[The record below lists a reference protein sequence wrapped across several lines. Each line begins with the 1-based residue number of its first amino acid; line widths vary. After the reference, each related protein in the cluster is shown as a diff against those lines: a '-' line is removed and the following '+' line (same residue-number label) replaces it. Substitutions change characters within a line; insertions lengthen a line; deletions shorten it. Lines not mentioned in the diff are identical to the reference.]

1 MALENYVKH
10 EELTGENKYF
20 CDNCK
25 SKHDAIK
32 GLKFKSLPKILV
44 LQLKRFDLD
53 ITTLQRIK
61 LNDKV
66 AFPEILNMN
75 PFVDH
80 NSISPQKHKNSCK
93 INNAAHFQDFENQ
106 VLYQSQDK
114 KPFGLEN
121 FLKKKLSGDNSY
133 FLRFEKNKLI
143 EKYMAEGSNVYELF
157 SIMIHSGSALGG
169 HYYAYIKNFEN
180 YKWNC
185 FNDSS
190 VTEITVDDISR
201 VYGENSY
208 TSGSYSNCST
218 NAYLL
223 MYRRIESESITKIDM
238 PGYILEHIEIERNKL
253 NQELIEKEEK
263 LNTIK
268 IKIIYNT
275 QEKYVEI
282 KKDSLIQDIKDK
294 ACQEFN
300 INDLSKENI
309 RIRGYSS
316 YYETFQEVYD
326 DNKTVE
332 VSGIYNH
339 KVLSLEIKSSEEEFL
354 PYDPMKLSLKVH
366 VWEEGKLNFQQLI
379 SKPKIVVI
387 DKREIFKKLMEQI
400 QEIFK
405 IPVEKQIILRKSF
418 NGNPEKLI
426 ISNYINQSLSYARIF
441 EGTTLFVEYQI
452 SGKGKWQLAFEE
464 EQGKVNI
471 KFNDPR
477 HCEEPHTFDFYKYS
491 LSIDSQRTMSDLKQE
506 IGNILKISPDEFIM
520 KKSSSYGPEL
530 KDLCIKITQTT
541 IINSTTI
548 YLEIGKPSKPDEIR
562 INFQLALPPKTRDSD
577 GAIYSVDS
585 LFEIPV
591 NISLKIIQV
600 KEILCQELK
609 NKFPTIVVDPLFLR
623 FRYNSYAILGKILNN
638 KDALKE
644 FKLSDKVSICVQL
657 LPNPEKVIDSSEF
670 IIYVKIWQPNTWELS
685 SPYEIIINKN
695 SKIHD
700 LGAKISQ
707 ITEIKVIFI

>member
-1 MALENYVKH
+1 
-10 EELTGENKYF
+10 
-20 CDNCK
+20 
-25 SKHDAIK
+25 
-32 GLKFKSLPKILV
+32 
-44 LQLKRFDLD
+44 
-53 ITTLQRIK
+53 
-61 LNDKV
+61 
-66 AFPEILNMN
+66 
-75 PFVDH
+75 
-80 NSISPQKHKNSCK
+80 
-93 INNAAHFQDFENQ
+93 
-106 VLYQSQDK
+106 
-114 KPFGLEN
+114 
-121 FLKKKLSGDNSY
+121 
-133 FLRFEKNKLI
+133 
-143 EKYMAEGSNVYELF
+143 MAEGSNVYELF

-452 SGKGKWQLAFEE
+452 SGKGK
-464 EQGKVNI
+464 
-471 KFNDPR
+471 
-477 HCEEPHTFDFYKYS
+477 
-491 LSIDSQRTMSDLKQE
+491 
-506 IGNILKISPDEFIM
+506 
-520 KKSSSYGPEL
+520 
-530 KDLCIKITQTT
+530 
-541 IINSTTI
+541 
-548 YLEIGKPSKPDEIR
+548 
-562 INFQLALPPKTRDSD
+562 
-577 GAIYSVDS
+577 
-585 LFEIPV
+585 
-591 NISLKIIQV
+591 
-600 KEILCQELK
+600 
-609 NKFPTIVVDPLFLR
+609 
-623 FRYNSYAILGKILNN
+623 
-638 KDALKE
+638 
-644 FKLSDKVSICVQL
+644 
-657 LPNPEKVIDSSEF
+657 
-670 IIYVKIWQPNTWELS
+670 
-685 SPYEIIINKN
+685 
-695 SKIHD
+695 
-700 LGAKISQ
+700 
-707 ITEIKVIFI
+707 